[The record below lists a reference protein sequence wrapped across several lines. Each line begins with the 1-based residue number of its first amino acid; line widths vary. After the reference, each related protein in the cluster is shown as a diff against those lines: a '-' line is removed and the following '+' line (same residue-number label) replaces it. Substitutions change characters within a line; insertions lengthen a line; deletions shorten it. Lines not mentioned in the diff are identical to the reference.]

1 MGWFSNLRRAASTA
15 PSAAP
20 SVADTET
27 VLEARVRSRRRLIGA
42 VVLVVIGVIGFP
54 LVFETQPRPIS
65 VDIPIEIPR
74 KEGLSPLAM
83 PSPKAP
89 ASVAATGPAPIAPAP
104 TAHPGSAPAATPS
117 TAAASPAKSVIAQAV
132 EEVIAPG
139 RPPTSVS
146 SLPVLTPAPPAPPA
160 PPARTA
166 SVPAKAAGKLLTSA
180 EADRAKALLEGSAPP
195 KGDAPKEA
203 GRFVV
208 QVGAFAENDAARSMR
223 LKVEKLGIKTYV
235 QVAETPAGKRI
246 RVRVGPY
253 ANKDEAERAKSKLT
267 AGGFPAV
274 LLAL

>member
-74 KEGLSPLAM
+74 KEGLSSLAM

-89 ASVAATGPAPIAPAP
+89 ASSAATGPAPIAPAP

-146 SLPVLTPAPPAPPA
+146 SLPVLTPAA
-160 PPARTA
+160 PARTA

>member
-146 SLPVLTPAPPAPPA
+146 SLPVLTPAA
-160 PPARTA
+160 PARTA

-208 QVGAFAENDAARSMR
+208 QVGAFAENDAAGSMR